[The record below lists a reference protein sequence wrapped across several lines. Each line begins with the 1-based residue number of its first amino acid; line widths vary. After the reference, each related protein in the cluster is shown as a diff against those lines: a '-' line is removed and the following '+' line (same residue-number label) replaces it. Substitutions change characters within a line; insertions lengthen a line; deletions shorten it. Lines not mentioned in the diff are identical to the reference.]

1 MSFWQTQSWKNL
13 LLKSNQASEV
23 FEIDGIF
30 VEKRS
35 IWLGKY
41 WLFVLGLDKEFSLEL
56 EQKLV
61 LLCKQ
66 KNCLF
71 IQVEDLDYENLL
83 ENKYEFFKSGYYKKF
98 ITPYTAVIDLSK
110 NIDEILALMKPK
122 WRYNIKLAEKKWL
135 KSEIV
140 QKTQE
145 NIKIFYD
152 LMLETTSRD
161 NFNGNKLEYYVDFL
175 ENIKN
180 SELIFVYFEEKVV
193 CAWIFVFEKDV
204 SIYYYWASTSD
215 KVYRN
220 LMWPYLMQYF
230 AIQKS
235 IEIWSKIYDFLWVA
249 TPWELNSHLAW
260 VTDFKLKFTS
270 DVRNI
275 SNSYIFINNK
285 VLYLII
291 QILRKIKK

>member
-1 MSFWQTQSWKNL
+1 MSFWQTQNWKNL

-30 VEKRS
+30 LEKRS
-35 IWLGKY
+35 IWL
-41 WLFVLGLDKEFSLEL
+41 WRFWMFILWL
-56 EQKLV
+56 EQEISKETE
-61 LLCKQ
+61 Q
-66 KNCLF
+66 KIINLSKEQNCLF
-71 IQVEDLDYENLL
+71 IQIEDLNYFELYQKN
-83 ENKYEFFKSGYYKKF
+83 YEFFKPWFYKKF
-98 ITPYTAVIDLSK
+98 ITPFTAVIDLSK

-135 KSEIV
+135 KAEIV
-140 QKTQE
+140 EKKLE

-193 CAWIFVFEKDV
+193 CAWIFVFDKEC

-235 IEIWSKIYDFLWVA
+235 MEIWSKIYDFLWVA
-249 TPWELNSHLAW
+249 TPWEINSHLAW